1 MNAAATL
8 TALMFN
14 RASPRQRSE
23 DGGPR
28 TTTPVPLSGH
38 KATEDADAAELMLYL
53 ATSPSPVRPPVTR
66 RAPGSM
72 GRVLFPGA
80 GAVKPDVE
88 SFTDGDMTPA
98 LTAGHASSGPSS
110 QETNAMSQL
119 LPPPPSPSLSLSRSQ
134 PVGSP
139 STKKTGSFDVSRRLF
154 ADSDESHRIVELR
167 EGGARFGLG
176 KGIDLVEAK

>member
-28 TTTPVPLSGH
+28 ATTPVPPSDR
-38 KATEDADAAELMLYL
+38 KSTEDADAAELMLYL
-53 ATSPSPVRPPVTR
+53 ATSPSPARPAVSR

-80 GAVKPDVE
+80 GAAKPGMGS

-98 LTAGHASSGPSS
+98 LTAGQSSMSSS
-110 QETNAMSQL
+110 QDTNATSQL
-119 LPPPPSPSLSLSRSQ
+119 LPPPPSPSLSLARSP

-139 STKKTGSFDVSRRLF
+139 NSKKSGSFDVSRRLF
-154 ADSDESHRIVELR
+154 VDSDESHRIVELR
-167 EGGARFGLG
+167 EEGARFGLG